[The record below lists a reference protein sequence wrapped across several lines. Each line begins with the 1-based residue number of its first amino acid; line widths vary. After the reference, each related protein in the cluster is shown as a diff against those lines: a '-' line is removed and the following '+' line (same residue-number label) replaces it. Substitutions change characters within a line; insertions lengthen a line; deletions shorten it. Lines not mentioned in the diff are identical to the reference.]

1 MKTKKLTTLALLC
14 AISYGVMCLSKMLP
28 PIVLFLQ
35 YDPKDV
41 MITLGGFIY
50 GPASAAIIALVVAFI
65 ELITVSDTGLIGFFM
80 NVISSCAF
88 ACTAS
93 AIYKYRRTLGGAV
106 AGLVSGTLFTTVVM
120 LLWNYFI
127 TPIYMGIPRQ
137 AVAAMLLP
145 AFLPF
150 NLLKGGI
157 NASLMLLIYK
167 PVATALRRAKLI
179 PLSSAGGE
187 KAKLHKPL
195 AVVAGI
201 TLLCLIAAVW
211 LLK

>member
-14 AISYGVMCLSKMLP
+14 AISYGVMLLSKMLP

-50 GPASAAIIALVVAFI
+50 GPASAAVIALVVAFI
-65 ELITVSDTGLIGFFM
+65 EFITVSDTGVIGLLM

-93 AIYKYRRTLGGAV
+93 TIYKYRRTLGGAV
-106 AGLVSGTLFTTVVM
+106 AGLISGVLFTTAVM

-127 TPIYMGIPRQ
+127 TPIYIGMPRQ
-137 AVAAMLLP
+137 AVAALLLP

-179 PLSSAGGE
+179 PLSATGE
-187 KAKLHKPL
+187 KTKLHKPL
-195 AVVAGI
+195 AVVVGI

-211 LLK
+211 LLQ